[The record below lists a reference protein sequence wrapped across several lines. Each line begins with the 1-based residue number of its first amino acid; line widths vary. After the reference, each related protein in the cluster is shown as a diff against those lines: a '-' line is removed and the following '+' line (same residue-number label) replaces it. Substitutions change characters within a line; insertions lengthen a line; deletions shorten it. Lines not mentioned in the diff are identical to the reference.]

1 MHSVALHW
9 KGVRFAESIEHV
21 IQYMIM
27 ELCYVNMVYSQR
39 YEAEYI
45 SKTIEKQ
52 NLEADV
58 LYRSRLATV
67 QIISNTTF

>member
-9 KGVRFAESIEHV
+9 KGVRCTKSIEYIIHY
-21 IQYMIM
+21 IAM
-27 ELCYVNMVYSQR
+27 ELCYVNMVNSQR

-52 NLEADV
+52 IQEQMFYIAAD
-58 LYRSRLATV
+58 
-67 QIISNTTF
+67 